1 MKVPTNFTIS
11 LFSFSFLYI
20 FINWL
25 SNKTVQQNGSPK
37 KVSEDSLSSASP
49 RELLFHLALEKPISY
64 TGVAELQGLGEPH
77 PSPQLLKS
85 KRVLQQT
92 NQLLFDCVREVV
104 ESHAKKERGKQH
116 YKKFLGPEEL
126 GKLISERITSW
137 GIQDGDETNTN
148 YFLDSVE
155 EWRAFEQQKREIEFD
170 IGDTILEEI
179 KNEIVTEMIDFC
191 HQLDVELITTS
202 SMLCLPSSF
211 PSSLNSETQTR

>member
-126 GKLISERITSW
+126 GKLICERITSW

-179 KNEIVTEMIDFC
+179 KNEIVTEMIDF
-191 HQLDVELITTS
+191 
-202 SMLCLPSSF
+202 LP
-211 PSSLNSETQTR
+211 PTRC